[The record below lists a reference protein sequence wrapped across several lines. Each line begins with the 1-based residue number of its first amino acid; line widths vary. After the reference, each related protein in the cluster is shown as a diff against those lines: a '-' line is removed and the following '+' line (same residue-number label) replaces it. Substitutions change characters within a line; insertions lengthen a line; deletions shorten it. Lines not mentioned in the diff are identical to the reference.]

1 MKSLSPRIFPS
12 KNSGAADIVHSMRHS
27 IFLLK
32 FRFERIFYVNSSST
46 SSIRDRG
53 EYVGPVHPILHCKR
67 NPLETFIFPGITLE
81 LHWMMTSC
89 KGAIPHSTEIAPL
102 V

>member
-12 KNSGAADIVHSMRHS
+12 KSSGAADIVRSMRHS

-53 EYVGPVHPILHCKR
+53 EYVGPVHPI
-67 NPLETFIFPGITLE
+67 
-81 LHWMMTSC
+81 
-89 KGAIPHSTEIAPL
+89 